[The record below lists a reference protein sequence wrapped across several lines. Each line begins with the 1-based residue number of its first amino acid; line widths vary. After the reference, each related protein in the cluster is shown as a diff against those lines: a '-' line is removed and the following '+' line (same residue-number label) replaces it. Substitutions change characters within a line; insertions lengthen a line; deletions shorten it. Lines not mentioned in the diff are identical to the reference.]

1 MGPIADGRR
10 QLRRQWK
17 VAKRHEVRDRFIP
30 SLSRKR
36 LFIQEMRVPSGH
48 QRKWSGQL
56 KSIHGAESARHHGEE
71 DRPTPAPGAHILF
84 GETENKQTNLLTGTI
99 ISGVNQCDK
108 INKQGLPWW
117 SSG

>member
-10 QLRRQWK
+10 QLCRQRK

-56 KSIHGAESARHHGEE
+56 N
-71 DRPTPAPGAHILF
+71 PY
-84 GETENKQTNLLTGTI
+84 TEPRVPDTMGKKTGPPLLLGHTFCLER
-99 ISGVNQCDK
+99 QR
-108 INKQGLPWW
+108 INKQ
-117 SSG
+117 SC